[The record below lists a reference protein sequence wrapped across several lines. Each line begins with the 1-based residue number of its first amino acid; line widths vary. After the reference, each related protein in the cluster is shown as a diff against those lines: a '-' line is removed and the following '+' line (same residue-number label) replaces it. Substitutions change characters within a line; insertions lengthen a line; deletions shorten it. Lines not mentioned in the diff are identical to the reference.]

1 MLSGRKE
8 AGRSDLLDRQ
18 GSMSLA
24 TTHCRAALGIEAPLI
39 TVETHLANGLPAFNI
54 VGLPEKAV
62 QESRDRVRSALIN
75 SGFEFPAR
83 RITVNLAP
91 ADLPKQGS
99 RFDLAIAV
107 GILIAS
113 RQLDQG
119 ATDSYELIG
128 ELSLA
133 GALRPTAGILPMAL
147 ACRDRRGRLILP
159 SENQAEASL
168 VRDIEIYPV
177 QHLLAVS
184 GHLSGQQRVAAAR
197 AGVEPA
203 AHHTGPDL
211 ADVHGQARARRAL
224 ELAAAGRHNLLMMG
238 PPGSGKS
245 MLANRLP
252 GILPPLQ
259 EHEAL
264 HSAAVRSVAGQAFD
278 AANWRLR
285 PYRAPHHTAS
295 GVALVGGG
303 SNPKPGEISLAH
315 NGVLFL
321 DELPEF
327 DPRVLEV
334 LREPLETGRILI
346 SRAARQAEFPADF
359 QLVAAMNPCPCGYAN
374 DPTRICSSCNPATVA
389 RYQRRVSGP
398 LRDRIDIQIEVPAL
412 PQREL
417 LQGISE
423 TAEDSATVASRVLA
437 AWHIQLE
444 RQGIANA
451 RLSQAG
457 LARHCTLPDKGK
469 SLLAGAMEK
478 LGLSARAFHRILR
491 LARTLADLDACTQIE
506 ARHLSEAISYR
517 RLDRVTGGD

>member
-1 MLSGRKE
+1 
-8 AGRSDLLDRQ
+8 
-18 GSMSLA
+18 MSLA

-62 QESRDRVRSALIN
+62 QESRDRVRSALVN

-119 ATDSYELIG
+119 AADGYELIG

-133 GALRPTAGILPMAL
+133 GALRPTAGVLPMAL
-147 ACRDRRGRLILP
+147 ACRSRHGRLILP
-159 SENQAEASL
+159 SDNLSEASL
-168 VRDIEIYPV
+168 VRDIEIYPM

-184 GHLSGQQRVAAAR
+184 GHLSGQQRVAPALTDIKQ
-197 AGVEPA
+197 A
-203 AHHTGPDL
+203 AHNISPDL

-224 ELAAAGRHNLLMMG
+224 EVAAAGRHNLLMMG

-252 GILPPLQ
+252 GILPPL
-259 EHEAL
+259 EEEEAL

-278 AANWRLR
+278 ATNWRVR

-327 DPRVLEV
+327 DARVLEV

-359 QLVAAMNPCPCGYAN
+359 QLIAAMNPCPCGHAN
-374 DPTRICSSCNPATVA
+374 DPARVCSSCSPATVA

-398 LRDRIDIQIEVPAL
+398 LRDRIDIQIEVPAM
-412 PQREL
+412 PHREL
-417 LQGISE
+417 LNGIAEAS
-423 TAEDSATVASRVLA
+423 EDSTTVSRRVLA

-444 RQGIANA
+444 RQGVANA

-457 LARHCTLPDKGK
+457 LAKYCILPDKAEA
-469 SLLAGAMEK
+469 LLAGAMDK

-491 LARTLADLDACTQIE
+491 LARTLADLDACTQIQE
-506 ARHLSEAISYR
+506 RHLTEAISYR
-517 RLDRVTGGD
+517 RLDRITHRG

>member
-1 MLSGRKE
+1 
-8 AGRSDLLDRQ
+8 
-18 GSMSLA
+18 MSLA

-75 SGFEFPAR
+75 SGFDFPAR

-113 RQLDQG
+113 RQLAQDAADG
-119 ATDSYELIG
+119 YELIG

-133 GALRPTAGILPMAL
+133 GALRPTVGVLPMAL
-147 ACRDRRGRLILP
+147 ACRSRQRRLILP
-159 SENQAEASL
+159 RDNLREASL
-168 VRDIEIYPV
+168 VRDIEIYPM

-184 GHLSGQQRVAAAR
+184 GHLGGRQRVAATR
-197 AGVEPA
+197 ADIEQTPPA
-203 AHHTGPDL
+203 ICADL
-211 ADVHGQARARRAL
+211 AEVHGQARARRAL
-224 ELAAAGRHNLLMMG
+224 EVAAAGRHNLLMMG

-252 GILPPLQ
+252 GILPPL
-259 EHEAL
+259 EEDEAL
-264 HSAAVRSVAGQAFD
+264 HSAAVRSVAGQPFD
-278 AANWRLR
+278 ASNWRVR

-303 SNPKPGEISLAH
+303 SSPKPGEISLAH

-327 DPRVLEV
+327 NHRVLEV

-374 DPTRICSSCNPATVA
+374 DPARICSSCSPATAA

-412 PQREL
+412 PRQEL
-417 LQGISE
+417 LEGLAEAS
-423 TAEDSATVASRVLA
+423 EDSATVRRRVIA
-437 AWHIQLE
+437 AWRIQLE
-444 RQGIANA
+444 RQGVANA

-457 LARHCTLPDKGK
+457 LTRHCTLPDKGAA
-469 SLLAGAMEK
+469 LLTGAMEK
-478 LGLSARAFHRILR
+478 LGLSARALHRILR
-491 LARTLADLDACTQIE
+491 LARTLADLDASTLIE
-506 ARHLSEAISYR
+506 DRHLTEAISYR
-517 RLDRVTGGD
+517 RLDRITSPG

>member
-1 MLSGRKE
+1 
-8 AGRSDLLDRQ
+8 
-18 GSMSLA
+18 MSLA

-75 SGFEFPAR
+75 SGFDFPAR

-113 RQLDQG
+113 RQLAQDAAEG
-119 ATDSYELIG
+119 YELIG

-133 GALRPTAGILPMAL
+133 GALRPTVGVLPMAL
-147 ACRDRRGRLILP
+147 ACRSRQRRLILP
-159 SENQAEASL
+159 HDNLREASL
-168 VRDIEIYPV
+168 VRDIEIYPM
-177 QHLLAVS
+177 QHLLGVS
-184 GHLSGQQRVAAAR
+184 GHLGGRQRVAATR
-197 AGVEPA
+197 ADIEQTA
-203 AHHTGPDL
+203 SAICPDL
-211 ADVHGQARARRAL
+211 AEVHGQARARRAL
-224 ELAAAGRHNLLMMG
+224 EVAAAGRHNLLMMG

-252 GILPPLQ
+252 GILPPL
-259 EHEAL
+259 EEDEAL
-264 HSAAVRSVAGQAFD
+264 HSAAVRSVAGQPFD
-278 AANWRLR
+278 ASNWRAR

-303 SNPKPGEISLAH
+303 SSPKPGEISLAH

-327 DPRVLEV
+327 DHRVLEV

-374 DPTRICSSCNPATVA
+374 DPARICSSCSPATAA

-412 PQREL
+412 PRQEL
-417 LQGISE
+417 LMGLAEAS
-423 TAEDSATVASRVLA
+423 EDSATVRRRVIA
-437 AWHIQLE
+437 AWRIQLE
-444 RQGIANA
+444 RQGAANA

-457 LARHCTLPDKGK
+457 LARHCTLPDKGAA
-469 SLLAGAMEK
+469 LLTDAMET

-491 LARTLADLDACTQIE
+491 LARTLADLDASARIE
-506 ARHLSEAISYR
+506 DRHLTEAISYR
-517 RLDRVTGGD
+517 RLDRITSPG